1 MGASIGSR
9 AGISGLHWHWR
20 THSDPTLPVDQSLIN
35 FTDPGALGSPQGPQ
49 GLSAP
54 RHVYRPL
61 SAVLSPPPIPLL
73 YRVEG
78 LFQMRNHVDDH
89 VQRNPGTFRLP
100 RRTQRARR
108 SSISALCTCMTP
120 RGITH
125 GTDESDD
132 RGIDIEDGQLG
143 GTIALE
149 KASDDPDTLIFIMIL
164 TRRGSMCVYSEEN
177 EDLGNHFTCDAVSEI
192 FLWVSSTL
200 D

>member
-1 MGASIGSR
+1 VTRLDSLFNQISHLPIKCFVDWASIGSR

-20 THSDPTLPVDQSLIN
+20 RHSDPTLPVDQSLIN
-35 FTDPGALGSPQGPQ
+35 FTDPGALGSPQ

-78 LFQMRNHVDDH
+78 LFQMRNHADGH

-108 SSISALCTCMTP
+108 SSISALCTCMKP

-125 GTDESDD
+125 GTDD

-149 KASDDPDTLIFIMIL
+149 KASERYRYRYLDLYHDPDP
-164 TRRGSMCVYSEEN
+164 
-177 EDLGNHFTCDAVSEI
+177 
-192 FLWVSSTL
+192 
-200 D
+200 